1 MSHDDATATRVRWA
15 RLRFSIIGPL
25 LASPAAA
32 GELADRLRELS
43 QKSYQHPT
51 TKLTIR
57 FGASTIERWYYDA
70 KDEADPVRALERKV
84 PAHAGTHPGVSAA
97 LALAIHTLYRQHP
110 SWTFQLHH
118 DNLAVLAQQDAS
130 LGAMPGYATVR
141 RYMKDQGLL
150 RQRRRRPRFGGASAA
165 GADSSAAGDF
175 VPREKRSFEVSHVH
189 QLWHLDFHVGSRKVL
204 SASGQW
210 KTPMLLGILD
220 DHSRLCCHL
229 QWYLDETADSLI
241 HGLCQAIAKRGRPRA
256 LMTDN
261 GSAMVAAETVEGLE
275 RLGIVHETT
284 LPYTPEQNA
293 KQECFWGQ
301 VEGRLMAMLEGEP
314 ELTLS
319 VLNDATQAWVEGE
332 YQRKKHDEIG
342 EPPMERALRGPTLV
356 RQSPS
361 SEEMRRAF
369 RTQTSRAQRR
379 SDGTFTVG
387 GIRFEVP
394 TRYRTLLRVTV
405 RVARWDLSTVDL
417 VDPRL
422 GAHLCTVLPLDKEK
436 NANRGRRALPVG
448 QRPAHDAPSP
458 PSSGIA
464 PKLRALMAD
473 YAATG
478 LPPAYLP
485 KDQSPATAPPMDM
498 ELDLEQEEDP
508 S

>member
-1 MSHDDATATRVRWA
+1 MSHDDTTATRTRWA

-25 LASPAAA
+25 LASPPGA
-32 GELADRLRELS
+32 GELADRLRELA
-43 QKSYQHPT
+43 QRTYLHPT
-51 TKLTIR
+51 TRLTIR
-57 FGASTIERWYYDA
+57 FGASTIERWWYDA
-70 KDEADPVRALERKV
+70 KDEPDPVHALERKV
-84 PAHAGTHPGVSAA
+84 PAHAGTHPAVSSAQ
-97 LALAIHTLYRQHP
+97 ALAIHALYLQHP

-118 DNLAVLAQQDAS
+118 DNLVELGKQDAD
-130 LGAMPGYATVR
+130 LGTMPGYATVR
-141 RYMKDQGLL
+141 RYMRDQGLL
-150 RQRRRRPRFGGASAA
+150 RQRKRRRRFGDKTAPDAEETSG
-165 GADSSAAGDF
+165 F

-204 SASGQW
+204 LSSGEW

-261 GSAMVAAETVEGLE
+261 GSAMTAAETTEGLE
-275 RLGIVHETT
+275 RLGILHQTT

-293 KQECFWGQ
+293 KQERFWGQ

-314 ELTLS
+314 ELTLPL
-319 VLNDATQAWVEGE
+319 LNEATQAWVEQE

-342 EPPMERALRGPTLV
+342 EPPLERALRGPTLG
-356 RQSPS
+356 RPSPS

-369 RTQTSRAQRR
+369 RTQTSRKQRR
-379 SDGTFTVG
+379 SDGTFTVA

-394 TRYRTLLRVTV
+394 SRYRTLLQLHV
-405 RVARWDLSTVDL
+405 RVARWDLSTVDV
-417 VDPRL
+417 VDPRS
-422 GAHLCTVLPLDKEK
+422 GAFLCSVLPLDKEK
-436 NANRGRRALPVG
+436 NADGHRRSLPVG
-448 QRPAHDAPSP
+448 QQPSSASPSP
-458 PSSGIA
+458 PPSGIA
-464 PKLRALMAD
+464 PRLRALMAD

-485 KDQSPATAPPMDM
+485 KGDLCAAPPSTDI
-498 ELDLEQEEDP
+498 DLATEEEDP